1 MLPVDVKMALVN
13 YKEFH
18 KAITKIEED
27 IERVN
32 VKRFKVGGSIVKIP
46 EAARPRDVIII
57 ENLEKLDKLKNSLSI
72 HHYLADLADDFIKV
86 LPDPYKSMVVD
97 KYINKLNAYELEEKY
112 SYSFRQI
119 NRIIDKLI
127 ERFIDLT

>member
-32 VKRFKVGGSIVKIP
+32 AKRFKFGGSIIKIP
-46 EAARPRDVIII
+46 ENNTPRDVIII
-57 ENLEKLDKLKNSLSI
+57 ENLERLEKLRNSLSV
-72 HHYLADLADDFIKV
+72 HHYLAELADEFIKV
-86 LPDPYKSMVVD
+86 LPDPYKEMVTD
-97 KYINKLNAYELEEKY
+97 KYVNKLNTFEMEEKY
-112 SYSFRQI
+112 NYSRSQI